1 MFVLDTCRE
10 HAPLV
15 RHSADIRA
23 EIDRLKDGLAASL
36 ARTTALEA
44 ARKIL
49 EPFDDDIVSPIL
61 WDITEGE
68 KQNEEEQAAL
78 CEGIRDLQKE
88 MRALTWQ

>member
-23 EIDRLKDGLAASL
+23 EIAHLKDGLAASL

-49 EPFDDDIVSPIL
+49 EQFDDDIVSPIL
-61 WDITEGE
+61 WDIIEGE
-68 KQNEEEQAAL
+68 KQNEEEQQAL
-78 CEGIRDLQKE
+78 CEGIRDLQRE
-88 MRALTWQ
+88 LRAQLWQ